1 MSTLSTHI
9 LDTSLGR
16 PAVGVAVLLERAPD
30 ERGRAV
36 IDQRETSLGGG
47 ATDRDGRLRDFVSAG
62 VVLGEGTYRLRF
74 DVGEY
79 FARQSRPTLYPEV
92 VVVFRIGAHDEH
104 YHVPL
109 LISPFGYSTYRGS

>member
-16 PAVGVAVLLERAPD
+16 PASGVAVLLERVGDAN
-30 ERGRAV
+30 
-36 IDQRETSLGGG
+36 IDQREIKIGGG
-47 ATDRDGRLRDFVSAG
+47 MTDKDGRLRDFLTAG
-62 VVLGEGTYRLRF
+62 GTLTEGTYRLRF

-92 VVVFRIGAHDEH
+92 VVVFGVGSHDEH
-104 YHVPL
+104 FHIPL
-109 LISPFGYSTYRGS
+109 LISAFGYSTYRGS

>member
-16 PAVGVAVLLERAPD
+16 PASGVAVLLER
-30 ERGRAV
+30 V
-36 IDQRETSLGGG
+36 REAGADPREIKVGGG
-47 ATDRDGRLRDFVSAG
+47 TTDKDGRLRDFVSAG
-62 VVLGEGTYRLRF
+62 GTLTEGTYRLRF

-79 FARQSRPTLYPEV
+79 FARQARPTLYPEV
-92 VVVFRIGAHDEH
+92 VVVFRVGSLDEH

-109 LISPFGYSTYRGS
+109 LISAFGYSTYRGS